1 MYYCSHITF
10 IVRSVMRPASIT
22 RKRRWGR
29 EIPIQP
35 DRHRDWKFGV
45 QLLTRLFRS
54 LNDTQYSLIEN
65 PSRLAYLLTGDI
77 KPSITRI
84 EKMSLCGCLPTWH
97 TQILRVY
104 SVPTSYVVWNYPIGV
119 TGTSTVVAIAITP
132 CLALASPLLDTAL
145 IVPTASIQ
153 ISPRQVSSSA
163 SAPACYPPESI
174 LPSRDGL

>member
-104 SVPTSYVVWNYPIGV
+104 SVPTSLRFKSRRDKFLPALVLQPAILLRVSYRAGMVYDADIGI
-119 TGTSTVVAIAITP
+119 IAE
-132 CLALASPLLDTAL
+132 L
-145 IVPTASIQ
+145 
-153 ISPRQVSSSA
+153 R
-163 SAPACYPPESI
+163 
-174 LPSRDGL
+174 